1 MRAARIS
8 TFAYFA
14 LNGFV
19 VGMWVVHIPAIEQRA
34 GINHATLGLL
44 LLLLGGG
51 AFLGMQVAGPLAD
64 RFGARVTVPLTGAL
78 CSVLVILPGL
88 ATSGWML
95 GVALLVFGFGNGSL
109 DVTMNVHAVEVE
121 RAYGRSIMSAFHAMW
136 SIGGVFA
143 ALVGARVLSWGWNPA
158 ATLSGVAVFGIV
170 VTAVSMPALLHP
182 QPKTVPEVSAPR
194 RKAPTR
200 VWAMAGLAFLLML
213 CEGVANDWSVLHLST
228 ILGAPAGTAAFA
240 YGSFATAMTV
250 GRFLAD
256 RVTQRFGAVAIVRYG
271 SVVAAVGIALVAF
284 APWIPLA
291 LVGWTIFGLGL
302 SGTVPQ
308 LFGAAGH
315 IDPETAGTN
324 VSRVAGIGY
333 LGMLAGPMV
342 IGPLTD
348 LMPLNLTFLLPVVF
362 CVVASASARILR
374 PQRAMINA

>member
-1 MRAARIS
+1 MRAARLS
-8 TFAYFA
+8 TFTYFA
-14 LNGFV
+14 LNGFMM
-19 VGMWVVHIPAIEQRA
+19 GMWVVHIPEIEHRT
-34 GINHATLGLL
+34 GINHPTLGML

-51 AFLGMQVAGPLAD
+51 AFLGMQAIGPLAD
-64 RFGARVTVPLTGAL
+64 RYGARVTVPLTAAL
-78 CSVLVILPGL
+78 NSVCVILPGL
-88 ATSGWML
+88 ATNGWML
-95 GVALLVFGFGNGSL
+95 GVALLVFGFSGGGL

-136 SIGGVFA
+136 SIGGVVA
-143 ALVGARVLSWGWNPA
+143 ALVGARTLSWGWSPS
-158 ATLSGVAVFGIV
+158 ATLSGVAVFGLVLTV
-170 VTAVSMPALLHP
+170 VAMPALLRP
-182 QPKTVPEVSAPR
+182 QPRAESVVTAPR
-194 RKAPTR
+194 RKTPTR

-271 SVVAAVGIALVAF
+271 SVVAAVGIGLVAF

-302 SGTVPQ
+302 SGTIPQ

-315 IDPETAGTN
+315 LDPEMAGTN